1 MKFSLVITT
10 YNRLELLKRA
20 IASALNQTMP
30 CEVVVADDASTD
42 GTEEYVCSLG
52 DQVVYHR
59 NAQNLNHA
67 ATVNHGVAAAS
78 GEWVKFL
85 DDDDYL
91 APDCIEKM
99 AAAIAQHPQA
109 VLCSCQ
115 AIQVDEHGTE
125 IRRTPATG
133 PGQVFYIPQSAIHYG
148 MLMDQVPFGTP
159 AQVAA
164 RRDAFLQAGGWDT
177 TMTTNYDDID
187 AWVKLADF
195 GDALFINECLAY
207 RTIWVG
213 GYEQKMSLSRRMAL
227 NLTIKERIYGR
238 VNEGYRDRIPTL
250 AAIGQYLH
258 LHWGLVALRQRQ
270 VAAGLSLLAPSAL
283 SPQAWQLLTQAR
295 KLRTNPETETLIPRT
310 VLVP

>member
-1 MKFSLVITT
+1 MTFSVVITT
-10 YNRLELLKRA
+10 YNRVELLKRA
-20 IASALNQTMP
+20 IASALDQTVP

-42 GTEEYVCSLG
+42 GTEAYVRSLG
-52 DQVVYHR
+52 DRVVYHR

-91 APDCIEKM
+91 APDCIETM
-99 AAAIAQHPQA
+99 TAAIAQHPQA
-109 VLCSCQ
+109 AICSCQ
-115 AIQVDEHGTE
+115 AVQVDEQGTE
-125 IRRTPATG
+125 LRRTPATG
-133 PGQVFYIPQSAIHYG
+133 PGQVFYIPQNAIHYG

-164 RRDAFLQAGGWDT
+164 RRDAFLQTGGWDIS
-177 TMTTNYDDID
+177 MTTNYDDID
-187 AWVKLADF
+187 AWVKLAEY
-195 GDALFINECLAY
+195 GDALFINDCLAY
-207 RTIWVG
+207 RTIWPG
-213 GYEQKMSLSRRMAL
+213 GYEQKMSLARRMAL
-227 NLTIKERIYGR
+227 NFTIKERIYGR
-238 VNEGYRDRIPTL
+238 VKEGYRDRIPPL

-270 VAAGLSLLAPSAL
+270 LVTGLSLLAPGAL
-283 SPQAWQLLTQAR
+283 SPQAWQLLAQAR
-295 KLRTNPETETLIPRT
+295 RLRSAPAADGLIPRT